1 MQKKLTKYVFLLP
14 ALLILAGTTIYPF
27 ISALILSFRD
37 WQLKRSPVPLDF
49 LGFDNYV
56 RAFTDP
62 VFWNALA
69 VTVRFTII
77 SVSMTIV
84 FALITA
90 LFLRKNTIINYF
102 FRTLLI
108 LPYAMAPILKGYT
121 WKFMLNDFYG
131 LYDAMIDFALPFAS
145 SINWLGEPFWAQF
158 WIAVSEV
165 WGWFPF
171 IALVFIGALSSID
184 QDSLNAARVDG
195 CNGWQT
201 VTKVMLPQISGV
213 IAIMTFLKII
223 YSLKIFD
230 QIVSMTQGGP
240 GRATETLNYMVYQT
254 GFRFFDMGYASALA
268 WILVII
274 FFIFAV
280 IYERK
285 VLSRGD
291 A

>member
-1 MQKKLTKYVFLLP
+1 
-14 ALLILAGTTIYPF
+14 
-27 ISALILSFRD
+27 
-37 WQLKRSPVPLDF
+37 
-49 LGFDNYV
+49 
-56 RAFTDP
+56 
-62 VFWNALA
+62 
-69 VTVRFTII
+69 
-77 SVSMTIV
+77 
-84 FALITA
+84 
-90 LFLRKNTIINYF
+90 
-102 FRTLLI
+102 
-108 LPYAMAPILKGYT
+108 
-121 WKFMLNDFYG
+121 
-131 LYDAMIDFALPFAS
+131 
-145 SINWLGEPFWAQF
+145 
-158 WIAVSEV
+158 
-165 WGWFPF
+165 
-171 IALVFIGALSSID
+171 
-184 QDSLNAARVDG
+184 
-195 CNGWQT
+195 
-201 VTKVMLPQISGV
+201 V